1 MSSDSIQTTI
11 LVILMAADPK
21 SLSVEEILKE
31 TIEGVTEQEITDGLN
46 DLFDKGWVQ
55 PIGSLPNTDY
65 RPIAVSIAVGIPPNA
80 MLTEAGKSYLQ
91 HLVMETYA
99 EVLRDTRRP
108 A

>member
-21 SLSVEEILKE
+21 VLSVEEILKD
-31 TIEGVTEQEITDGLN
+31 TVEGVTEQEITEGLN

-55 PIGSLPNTDY
+55 PIGSH
-65 RPIAVSIAVGIPPNA
+65 PPNPGYLPDA
-80 MLTEAGKSYLQ
+80 MLTPAGKSYLQ

-99 EVLRDTRRP
+99 EVIRDMGRT